1 MGVVAIV
8 NAVVGV
14 FAVVI
19 ARLSAA
25 GRLPRQGLVGIR
37 IPSTMRS
44 DETWVAGHRA
54 AAPAMTVAGAGAVAF
69 GILDL
74 VINPSHG
81 ALPWVGLV
89 WLLGWFAVATVIA
102 NRAARAVGDRS

>member
-19 ARLSAA
+19 ARRSAV

-44 DETWVAGHRA
+44 DEAWAAGHRA
-54 AAPAMTVAGAGAVAF
+54 AAPAMTIAGAGAVAF

-74 VINPSHG
+74 VIDPSHS
-81 ALPWVGLV
+81 ALPWVGLI
-89 WLLGWFAVATVIA
+89 WLLAWFAVATFIA
-102 NRAARAVGDRS
+102 NRAARTIGA